1 MAPTGDGAPLVEI
14 TGERVLAARLLDS
27 LSATLNTIGTTTPT
41 STLIMQ
47 AETFKQAAHALIDTL
62 PEDASWRELAYVAAL
77 RASIQQGLCE
87 ADAGQLISQDE
98 IEAEFGASA

>member
-1 MAPTGDGAPLVEI
+1 
-14 TGERVLAARLLDS
+14 
-27 LSATLNTIGTTTPT
+27 
-41 STLIMQ
+41 MQ

-87 ADAGQLISQDE
+87 ADAGQLISQDD
-98 IEAEFGASA
+98 IEAEFGAST